1 MGKLLLLCLQAD
13 IREYSETF
21 QIQTFLGDIKLQ
33 KRLDY
38 EERSFYHLKVY
49 ARVRFHLCV
58 SHIGYTTPKRYKDFY
73 RNDQEDLIKVVLAI
87 ARFRAWVISEMSH
100 FSLLLHKCSECFA
113 VVTG

>member
-13 IREYSETF
+13 IKEYSETF

-49 ARVRFHLCV
+49 ATVRFHLCV
-58 SHIGYTTPKRYKDFY
+58 SHIGYIPH
-73 RNDQEDLIKVVLAI
+73 RNYTKTSIGMIRKI
-87 ARFRAWVISEMSH
+87 
-100 FSLLLHKCSECFA
+100 
-113 VVTG
+113 